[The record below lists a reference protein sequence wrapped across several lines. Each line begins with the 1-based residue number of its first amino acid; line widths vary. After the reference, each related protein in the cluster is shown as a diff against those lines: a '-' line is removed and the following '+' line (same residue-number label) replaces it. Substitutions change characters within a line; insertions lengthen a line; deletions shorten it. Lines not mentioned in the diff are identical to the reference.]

1 MIFFVSITASIVE
14 RKYKIFLIFSS
25 FYKVFKRPPPVPTS
39 NDHYD
44 YEVVNEDEL
53 VQDDDEDEDEE
64 EEDNDIDQP
73 EYLRNSPPLSAI
85 DVDIRIV
92 RQKMSFAEASLEL
105 SVCLSLSLSL
115 SLCLSVCLSLS
126 LSLSFT
132 QN

>member
-1 MIFFVSITASIVE
+1 MTV
-14 RKYKIFLIFSS
+14 
-25 FYKVFKRPPPVPTS
+25 PVN

-44 YEVVNEDEL
+44 YEAVNDDEL
-53 VQDDDEDEDEE
+53 VQDDDEDEDDD

-105 SVCLSLSLSL
+105 IRVSISSVYFNVVKLNVPC
-115 SLCLSVCLSLS
+115 
-126 LSLSFT
+126 
-132 QN
+132 QI